1 MHNKKRP
8 TSPLLVYSPQK
19 AMLGNPFQRPNNK
32 SRKRKE
38 VILYFV
44 IALQTVIIFLLLTST
59 GTKLSGKNSS
69 VVKSLQLS
77 KDDGYNLHPF
87 FEYPKVYPKETQIS
101 RVWHSNGSPYIN
113 PNLKQGSCWCSGDDY
128 CMCTP
133 SIAIDTIL
141 ISGDDHFWLVK
152 RKDVGKYATMGG
164 FVEVGETSEDAV
176 RRELM
181 EEMNVNLGDDANSF
195 KRIRLFGV
203 YGDPMRD
210 ARRHTVSVVYVVDV
224 PDNVVPKAGDDA
236 AEVLRIRFDEIDDMS
251 FFADH
256 KNILQDY
263 IKMKRGKAGGS
274 DHQQLPLIRRSLCSA

>member
-1 MHNKKRP
+1 MRSTIPPQKP
-8 TSPLLVYSPQK
+8 TSMAV
-19 AMLGNPFQRPNNK
+19 NPFQRQNIK
-32 SRKRKE
+32 SRKRKDG
-38 VILYFV
+38 ILYFV
-44 IALQTVIIFLLLTST
+44 IVLQTLIIFLLLG
-59 GTKLSGKNSS
+59 GTKPSGKNSYL
-69 VVKSLQLS
+69 VKSLQPS

-87 FEYPKVYPKETQIS
+87 YDYPKVVYPTETQIS

-113 PNLKQGSCWCSGDDY
+113 PKLKQGSCWCSADDY

-141 ISGDDHFWLVK
+141 TSGDDHFWLVK
-152 RKDVGKYATMGG
+152 RKDAGKYATMGG

-181 EEMNVNLGDDANSF
+181 EEMNVNLGDDANTF

-224 PDNVVPKAGDDA
+224 PDDVIPKAGDDA
-236 AEVLRIRFDEIDDMS
+236 AEVVRIRFDEINNMS

-274 DHQQLPLIRRSLCSA
+274 DLEELPLIRRSLCSE